1 MIEPQFSILFEKML
15 KQLNKNIKIINGI
28 NYYLIPVKTI
38 NDLKKLFNSQP
49 QNLADESTD
58 DEVEEDVDYYKPVF

>member
-49 QNLADESTD
+49 QNLAVESID

>member
-49 QNLADESTD
+49 QNLADESID